1 VVEVTAVVETA
12 DLLAFYLYHSELKLK
27 TVFLK
32 LVAEG
37 LIGMAIVGGAAAI
50 AIGGLVGL
58 GVALSKK

>member
-1 VVEVTAVVETA
+1 MKCKGKLQRLGDFVIH
-12 DLLAFYLYHSELKLK
+12 YQYELKLI

>member
-1 VVEVTAVVETA
+1 MVSVVETA

-27 TVFLK
+27 SVFLK
-32 LVAEG
+32 FVAEG